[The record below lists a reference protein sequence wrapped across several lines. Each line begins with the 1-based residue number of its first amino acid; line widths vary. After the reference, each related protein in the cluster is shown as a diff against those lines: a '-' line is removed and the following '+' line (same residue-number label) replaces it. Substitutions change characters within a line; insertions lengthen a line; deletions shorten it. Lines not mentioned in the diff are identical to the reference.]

1 MGIVYVLTNPVMP
14 GLVKIGRTERADVN
28 RRLVELYST
37 GVPVPFELSFAG
49 LVDDG
54 QAVEAALHVAFGPY
68 RINPN
73 REFFRIEPDQA
84 IAILKLLN
92 IEDETPEVASE
103 PSGIDPA
110 SRAAAEQQR
119 RRRPPLNFDQMG
131 IPVGAELR
139 STVNE
144 VTVSVVNARKVKLG
158 EEEMYITEA
167 TQRALGTD
175 YPVNPG
181 PRWTYEGRVLR
192 DIYNET
198 YGDE

>member
-28 RRLVELYST
+28 RRLMELYST
-37 GVPVPFELSFAG
+37 GVPVPFDLAFAG
-49 LVDDG
+49 NVDDG

-68 RINPN
+68 RINPS

-103 PSGIDPA
+103 PSGIDA
-110 SRAAAEQQR
+110 ESRAAAEQQR
-119 RRRPPLNFDQMG
+119 RRRPTLNFDQMG
-131 IPVGAELR
+131 IPAGSELK
-139 STVNE
+139 STVNDVA
-144 VTVSVVNARKVKLG
+144 VTVVSARKVRLG
-158 EEEMYITEA
+158 DEEMYITEA

-181 PRWTYEGRVLR
+181 PRWTFNGRVLR
-192 DIYNET
+192 EIYEEI
-198 YGDE
+198 YGDA